1 MGPYLRFCLTPWEK
15 FLYLLLGVNV
25 QQENKKLESKEVN
38 RMSKK
43 LIRSLI
49 FAVVVLLA
57 NYGISFSDHIDES
70 ILYDYYCPED
80 THTYN
85 YASILVFC
93 KGDDPNSCPE
103 GMKIGTNPVWP
114 DSLFWSHT
122 LPPGFLVPP
131 HVITRARLWIDGQV
145 VNTENNSI
153 CIQGTCDWEPLNRLT
168 PDNATYDLSGVS
180 EDGFWNQ
187 GSISV
192 IVWAGESLVRLDHA
206 KLLLDYTQDTTKPVL
221 TCAGDELTC
230 DSTSASAT
238 VISDPSVGVSYSWTP
253 EPVSGQGTDHARYDT
268 PGTKKVVVT
277 ILATGNKDSCEA
289 EITQD
294 ITNPVLTCA
303 GDSLTLDSTEASATV
318 ISDPSVE
325 VSYFWNPEPVS
336 GQGTYHA
343 RYNAPGTYEVVV
355 TILATGCKDSCE
367 AVIFG
372 EPTDVEEEESSS
384 PIGGFCLSQNYPN
397 PFNPETQISF
407 FLSERASV
415 SLVVYNIFGQKVKGL
430 ISVIMPAGSYKV
442 TWDGT
447 DEQGNRLAS
456 GVYLCR
462 LSAGGNSST
471 SKMVLVK

>member
-1 MGPYLRFCLTPWEK
+1 MKKQLKRI
-15 FLYLLLGVNV
+15 LLFAGV
-25 QQENKKLESKEVN
+25 
-38 RMSKK
+38 
-43 LIRSLI
+43 I
-49 FAVVVLLA
+49 LLA
-57 NYGISFSDHIDES
+57 SYGVSFSDHMNETIW
-70 ILYDYYCPED
+70 YDYYCPED

-85 YASILVFC
+85 YASTIEFC
-93 KGDDPNSCPE
+93 SGDNPDACP
-103 GMKIGTNPVWP
+103 GGIHIGTNPHWP
-114 DSLFWSHT
+114 DTLFWSHT
-122 LPPGFLVPP
+122 LPPGFLIPP
-131 HVITRARLWIDGQV
+131 YVITRARLWIDGQA
-145 VNTENNSI
+145 VNTENDTV
-153 CIQGTCDWEPLNRLT
+153 CIQGTCDWEPLNRLS

-187 GSISV
+187 GSIDV
-192 IVWAGESLVRLDHA
+192 VVRAGESLVRLDHA

-230 DSTSASAT
+230 DSTMASAT
-238 VISDPSVGVSYSWTP
+238 VISDPSVGVNYSWTP
-253 EPVSGQGTDHARYDT
+253 EPVSGQGTDHARYDA
-268 PGTKKVVVT
+268 PGMKKVVVT

-318 ISDPSVE
+318 ISDPSVG
-325 VSYFWNPEPVS
+325 VSYFWSPEPVS

-343 RYNAPGTYEVVV
+343 RYDAPGTYEVVV
-355 TILATGCKDSCE
+355 TILSTGCKDSCE

-372 EPTDVEEEESSS
+372 EPTDVEDEEFSS

-430 ISVIMPAGSYKV
+430 ISVILPAGSYKV

-447 DEQGNRLAS
+447 DDQGNRLAS
-456 GVYLCR
+456 GVYFCR
-462 LSAGGNSST
+462 LSAGENTST
-471 SKMVLVK
+471 SKMVLMK